1 MICRLQITIKL
12 RESVTL
18 SIIEII
24 DIFIVHITTI
34 ADFQTQFIFIA
45 TSKLEQLLFSATVL
59 IECTNKEHK
68 LHFLILITVFE
79 CN

>member
-1 MICRLQITIKL
+1 M
-12 RESVTL
+12 

-45 TSKLEQLLFSATVL
+45 TSKLEQLFSATVL